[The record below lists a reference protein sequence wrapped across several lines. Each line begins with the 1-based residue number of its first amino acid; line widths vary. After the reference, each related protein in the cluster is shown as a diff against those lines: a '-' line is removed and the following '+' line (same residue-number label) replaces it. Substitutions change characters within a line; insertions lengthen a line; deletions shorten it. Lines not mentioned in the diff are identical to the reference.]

1 MPEIHPRAHRLQVS
15 MHVFVRGEDASGVP
29 FDMEVD
35 STNVSRG
42 GLAFVSPLEIA
53 MDAEMEI
60 VVERP
65 PMGPREFPP
74 LFTSGK
80 VVRMV
85 KVAEGGFNVGVE
97 FTGPK
102 LMIFAAETP
111 LEAPEKPA

>member
-1 MPEIHPRAHRLQVS
+1 
-15 MHVFVRGEDASGVP
+15 MHVFVRGEDTNGIP

-42 GLAFVSPLEIA
+42 GLAFHSPHNVA
-53 MDAEMEI
+53 MDGSLEI

-80 VVRMV
+80 VVRV
-85 KVAEGGFNVGVE
+85 KPADGGGFDIGVE

-102 LMIFAAETP
+102 LMIFAA
-111 LEAPEKPA
+111 

>member
-1 MPEIHPRAHRLQVS
+1 
-15 MHVFVRGEDASGVP
+15 MHVFVRGEDSSGVP

-42 GLAFVSPLEIA
+42 GLAFLSPFEIA
-53 MDAEMEI
+53 MGAGLEI

-65 PMGPREFPP
+65 PQGPREFPP

-85 KVAEGGFNVGVE
+85 AAAGGFSIGVE

-102 LMIFAAETP
+102 LMIFAAET
-111 LEAPEKPA
+111 ETV

>member
-1 MPEIHPRAHRLQVS
+1 
-15 MHVFVRGEDASGVP
+15 MHVFVRGEDSSGVP

-42 GLAFVSPLEIA
+42 GLAFLSPFA
-53 MDAEMEI
+53 MEMGASLEI

-65 PMGPREFPP
+65 PLGPREFPP

-85 KVAEGGFNVGVE
+85 PATEAGRFNVGVE

-102 LMIFAAETP
+102 LMMFSHEG
-111 LEAPEKPA
+111 ED